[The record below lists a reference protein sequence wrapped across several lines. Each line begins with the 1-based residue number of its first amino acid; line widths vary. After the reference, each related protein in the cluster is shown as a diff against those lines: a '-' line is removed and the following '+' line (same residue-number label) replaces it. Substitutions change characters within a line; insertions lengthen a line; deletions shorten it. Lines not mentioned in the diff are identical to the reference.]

1 MFKRLKLPSAVI
13 IISSTTLITT
23 SSLLLSSSP
32 TLLSSTLHMSLIVK
46 ETNDKSVYVLSLENN
61 KFYVGIS
68 SNVQRRWLQH
78 KEGVGA
84 LWTRLHKPIKIVTVS
99 RNASSF
105 EEDKLTKLYMST
117 YGIQN
122 VRGGSYVSITLS
134 NDEIRAIKKELLFA
148 SNRCIRCEAVGH
160 YVKNCSAPST
170 PTSSSPRNAS
180 SFEEDK
186 LTKLYMSTYGIQNVR
201 GGSYVSI
208 TLSNDEIRAIKKE
221 LLFASNRCIRCEAVG
236 HYVKNCSAPSTPTS
250 SSPSLPSSPSPVIQA
265 LPSPSSS
272 TSPEIQESPSSDFND
287 ASSPAPLSLSS
298 TSSTSTSE
306 KAAENLQ
313 AAYTTKGTICKLC
326 IDSISR
332 HTKLCRFHTS
342 TSEKAAENLQAAY
355 TKRGTLCKLCIDSI
369 NRHTKLCRFHD
380 APSLPEIQAS

>member
-99 RNASSF
+99 
-105 EEDKLTKLYMST
+105 
-117 YGIQN
+117 
-122 VRGGSYVSITLS
+122 
-134 NDEIRAIKKELLFA
+134 
-148 SNRCIRCEAVGH
+148 
-160 YVKNCSAPST
+160 
-170 PTSSSPRNAS
+170 RNAS